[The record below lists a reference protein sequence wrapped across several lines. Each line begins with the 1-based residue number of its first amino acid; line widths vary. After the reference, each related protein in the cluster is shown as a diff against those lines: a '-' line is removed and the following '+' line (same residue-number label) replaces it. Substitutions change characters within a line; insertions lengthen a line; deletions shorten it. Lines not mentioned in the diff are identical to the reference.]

1 VALLAEVVD
10 DADFMAAL
18 NQLAGDL
25 TADETGASGDNHSPF
40 QGLLQY
46 RRELEGIIAS
56 RFRLT

>member
-1 VALLAEVVD
+1 
-10 DADFMAAL
+10 MAAL